1 MSSQV
6 SCWWVFGVM
15 SVVLILNVEFSVV
28 EGGASEETKI
38 QIVYLGER
46 EHNDP
51 ELTTASH
58 LRMLES
64 LLGSKKDASESMVHS
79 YRQGFSGFAAHL
91 TDSQAKKIAEHPDVV
106 QVSPNTFYE
115 PQTTR
120 VFDYLGL
127 SPSSPKGLLH
137 DANMGEDVIIGVLD
151 SGVWPESLSFSDT
164 GLGPIPTRWKGTCVD
179 GEQFDSKKHCNKKLI
194 GARYY
199 MDGLF
204 KKNKTDS
211 RIPDTEFMSAREALP
226 HGSHVASIA
235 AGAFVPNVSE
245 HGFGMGTARGGAPKA
260 RIAMYKVCWQTEDGS
275 SASADVLKAM
285 DDAIGDGVDVITI
298 SLGRA
303 IPILREIDVSNVFS
317 YGAFHAISK
326 GITVLM
332 ASGNSG
338 PEAYSVQNIAPW
350 IITVAGTS
358 LDRWFPT
365 PLTLGNNVTLLARTP
380 SVVPEIQA
388 ELIYVDSSKKITSE
402 AQGKIVLCFITP
414 ESGETADDYF
424 NQQMEFRTRGLIIAS
439 KRSDLMVV
447 SGGMILMGID
457 YEQGTTIFNYIRS
470 TSKPTIKM
478 SPSISLTGPIVA
490 TKVADFSSRG
500 PNSVSPY
507 VLKPDI
513 AAPAVAIV
521 AACTPEKMN
530 NENGYTA
537 LSGTSMATPVVAG
550 VVALLK
556 AVHPDW
562 SPAMLKSALITTA
575 SSTDPHGEPIFS
587 EGLSRKLA
595 DPFDFGG
602 GLVNPDKAA
611 NPGLV
616 YDADAEDYRRFLC
629 ASNYGETYI
638 TTISE
643 QKGLYKCPSPRPSML
658 DLNLPSITIPFL
670 NEDVTLTRTV
680 TNVGP
685 VNSVY
690 KLIVQPPMGV
700 KISVTPKRL
709 VFNSRVKKLSY
720 QVTVSTTHKANSIY
734 FFGSLIWTDGTHSV
748 SIPLSI
754 RTQMLKYFDQ

>member
-1 MSSQV
+1 MNSQV
-6 SCWWVFGVM
+6 SWWVFGVM
-15 SVVLILNVEFSVV
+15 SAVLILNVEFSIV
-28 EGGASEETKI
+28 EGGGASEETKI
-38 QIVYLGER
+38 HIVYLGER

-51 ELTTASH
+51 ELVTASH

-137 DANMGEDVIIGVLD
+137 DAKMGEDVIIGILD
-151 SGVWPESLSFSDT
+151 SGVWPESPSFSDK
-164 GLGPIPTRWKGTCVD
+164 GLGPIPKRWKGTCVD
-179 GEQFDSKKHCNKKLI
+179 GVNFDSKKHCNNKLI

-211 RIPDTEFMSAREALP
+211 GIIDTEYMSAREALP
-226 HGSHVASIA
+226 HGSYVASIA
-235 AGAFVPNVSE
+235 AGAFVPNVSD

-260 RIAMYKVCWQTEDGS
+260 RIAMYKGR
-275 SASADVLKAM
+275 
-285 DDAIGDGVDVITI
+285 VDVISI
-298 SLGRA
+298 SLGRS
-303 IPILREIDVSNVFS
+303 IPILSEIDVNNVFS

-332 ASGNSG
+332 PAGNSG
-338 PEAYSVQNIAPW
+338 PDAYSVQNIAPW
-350 IITVAGTS
+350 IITVAGTN

-380 SVVPEIQA
+380 SVKPEFQA

-402 AQGKIVLCFITP
+402 AKGKMVLCFITA
-414 ESGETADDYF
+414 ESEETADDYL
-424 NQQMEFRTRGLIIAS
+424 NQQMEVEAKGLIIAGR
-439 KRSDLMVV
+439 RSDMV
-447 SGGMILMGID
+447 I
-457 YEQGTTIFNYIRS
+457 
-470 TSKPTIKM
+470 PTIKM
-478 SPSISLTGPIVA
+478 SPSIKLTGPIVA

-513 AAPAVAIV
+513 AAPAVSIMANGF
-521 AACTPEKMN
+521 AAE
-530 NENGYTA
+530 
-537 LSGTSMATPVVAG
+537 SGTSLATPAVAG

-562 SPAMLKSALITTA
+562 SPAMLKSALIT
-575 SSTDPHGEPIFS
+575 S
-587 EGLSRKLA
+587 
-595 DPFDFGG
+595 
-602 GLVNPDKAA
+602 AA

-616 YDADAEDYRRFLC
+616 YDADAEDYRRFMC
-629 ASNYGETYI
+629 ASNYEEKYI

-643 QKGLYKCPSPRPSML
+643 QKSLYKCPSPRPSML

-670 NEDVTLTRTV
+670 KEDVTLTRTV

-700 KISVTPKRL
+700 KISVTPNRL
-709 VFNSRVKKLSY
+709 VFNSKVKKLSY

-734 FFGSLIWTDGTHSV
+734 FFGSLTWTDGTHNV
-748 SIPLSI
+748 VIPLSI

>member
-1 MSSQV
+1 MNSQV
-6 SCWWVFGVM
+6 SWWVFGVM
-15 SVVLILNVEFSVV
+15 SAVLILNVEFSIV
-28 EGGASEETKI
+28 EGGGASEETKI
-38 QIVYLGER
+38 HIVYLGER

-51 ELTTASH
+51 ELVTASH

-91 TDSQAKKIAEHPDVV
+91 TDSQAKRSQHPDVV

-137 DANMGEDVIIGVLD
+137 DAKMGEDVIIGILD
-151 SGVWPESLSFSDT
+151 SGVWPESPSFSDK
-164 GLGPIPTRWKGTCVD
+164 GLGPIPKRWKGTCVD
-179 GEQFDSKKHCNKKLI
+179 GVNFDSKKHCNNKLI

-211 RIPDTEFMSAREALP
+211 GIIDTEYMSAREALP
-226 HGSHVASIA
+226 HGSYVASIA
-235 AGAFVPNVSE
+235 AGFVPNVSD

-260 RIAMYKVCWQTEDGS
+260 RIAMYKVS
-275 SASADVLKAM
+275 DVLKAM
-285 DDAIGDGVDVITI
+285 DDAIGDGVDVISI
-298 SLGRA
+298 SLGRS
-303 IPILREIDVSNVFS
+303 IPILSEIDVNNVFS

-326 GITVLM
+326 GIT
-332 ASGNSG
+332 
-338 PEAYSVQNIAPW
+338 NIAPW
-350 IITVAGTS
+350 IITVAGTN

-380 SVVPEIQA
+380 SVKPEFQA

-402 AQGKIVLCFITP
+402 AKGKMVLCFITA
-414 ESGETADDYF
+414 ESEETADDYL
-424 NQQMEFRTRGLIIAS
+424 NQQMEVEAKGLIIAGR
-439 KRSDLMVV
+439 RSDMVIV
-447 SGGMILMGID
+447 SGHMILTNID
-457 YEQGTTIFNYIRS
+457 YGQGTTMLNYIKS

-478 SPSISLTGPIVA
+478 SPSIKLTGPIVA

-513 AAPAVAIV
+513 AAPAVSIMANGF
-521 AACTPEKMN
+521 AAE
-530 NENGYTA
+530 
-537 LSGTSMATPVVAG
+537 SGTSLATPAVAG

-562 SPAMLKSALITTA
+562 SPAMLKSALITSA
-575 SSTDPHGEPIFS
+575 STTDPHGEPIFS

-602 GLVNPDKAA
+602 GLVNPEKAA

-616 YDADAEDYRRFLC
+616 YDADAEDYRRFMC
-629 ASNYGETYI
+629 ASNYEEKYI

-643 QKGLYKCPSPRPSML
+643 QKSLYKCPSPRPSML

-670 NEDVTLTRTV
+670 KEDVTLTRTV

-700 KISVTPKRL
+700 KISVTPNRL
-709 VFNSRVKKLSY
+709 VFNSKVKKLSY

-734 FFGSLIWTDGTHSV
+734 FFGSLTWTDGTHNV
-748 SIPLSI
+748 VIPLSI